1 VSVTVPIFARPSP
14 PCSTA
19 GVRELPVLD
28 LGDEWVWREPARAA
42 RPLLE
47 AGARLA
53 WVPGFETVALLRHD
67 DCQAALVDPG
77 RLGNIG
83 SRYFELQGWESG
95 AFVDWT
101 RRNVV
106 MVDPPVHTRLRAL
119 VNRAFTPRRVE
130 QLHGAIVTTA
140 HALCD
145 EVAARGEVELV
156 HDWARRLPLHVIVE
170 LLGVPSVD
178 ADRMGEWTEALS
190 AAAGVPDPAARA
202 AGDRAMEEFNAYVAE
217 QAAERRRHPSGD
229 LLTALVE
236 AEEAGERLSG
246 DELVAM
252 VVQLLFAGH
261 ETTRNLIG
269 NLVFRLLEHPDQLA
283 RLRSDRSLLAG
294 AVEESLRYDPPI
306 FFTSRLAHVAHER
319 AGVALSEGQLIVL
332 FLTAANFDPDHVDDP
347 YRFDIGRDPAGVD
360 GRHVSFGWGIHHCLG
375 ANLARLEARIAVD
388 VLLDRFRVI
397 EATGA
402 PSHWTAW
409 TPLRGRERLDLAVKP
424 A

>member
-1 VSVTVPIFARPSP
+1 VDRP
-14 PCSTA
+14 
-19 GVRELPVLD
+19 GELPVLD
-28 LGDEWVWREPARAA
+28 LGDEWVWREPALAV

-47 AGARLA
+47 AGERLA

-67 DCQAALVDPG
+67 DCLAALVDPT

-83 SRYFELQGWESG
+83 SRYFELQGWDTG

-106 MVDPPVHTRLRAL
+106 MVDPPVHTRLRNL

-130 QLHGAIVTTA
+130 QLHDTITTTA

-170 LLGVPSVD
+170 MLGVPSVD
-178 ADRMGEWTEALS
+178 ADQMGEWTEALS
-190 AAAGVPDPAARA
+190 AAAGVPSPEART
-202 AGDRAMEEFNAYVAE
+202 AGDAAMTAFNGYVAE
-217 QAAERRRHPSGD
+217 QIEVRRRRPGGD
-229 LLTALVE
+229 LLSALIE
-236 AEEAGERLSG
+236 AQLDEGGAGDRLSG

-269 NLVFRLLEHPDQLA
+269 NLVFRLLEAPDQLA
-283 RLRSDRSLLAG
+283 RVRADRGLLPG

-306 FFTSRLAHVAHER
+306 FFTSRIAHVDHAR
-319 AGVALSEGQLIVL
+319 AGVALRAGQLIVL
-332 FLTAANFDPDHVDDP
+332 FLTAAGFDAALVDDP
-347 YRFDIGRDPAGVD
+347 YRFDVTREPV
-360 GRHVSFGWGIHHCLG
+360 RHLSFGWGIHHCLG
-375 ANLARLEARIAVD
+375 ANLARLEARVAVD
-388 VLLDRFRVI
+388 ALLDRFPVI
-397 EATGA
+397 ECAGP
-402 PSHWTAW
+402 PSQWTAW
-409 TPLRGRERLDLAVKP
+409 TPLRGRERLDLVVRA

>member
-1 VSVTVPIFARPSP
+1 VERPLD
-14 PCSTA
+14 
-19 GVRELPVLD
+19 LPVLD
-28 LGDEWVWREPARAA
+28 LADEWVWREPALAV

-47 AGARLA
+47 AGHRLA
-53 WVPGFETVALLRHD
+53 WVPGFETVALLRHA
-67 DCQAALVDPG
+67 DCQAALVDPA

-101 RRNVV
+101 RRNIV
-106 MVDPPVHTRLRAL
+106 MVDPPVHTRLRNL

-130 QLHGAIVTTA
+130 QLHDVIVATA
-140 HALCD
+140 HELCD
-145 EVAARGEVELV
+145 EVAAAGGVELV

-170 LLGVPSVD
+170 MLGVPTVD

-217 QAAERRRHPSGD
+217 QVEERRRRPAGD

-236 AEEAGERLSG
+236 AHLDDGGAGDRLAG
-246 DELVAM
+246 DEHIAM

-269 NLVFRLLEHPDQLA
+269 NLVFRLLEQPDQLA
-283 RLRSDRSLLAG
+283 LLRADRSLLPG

-306 FFTSRLAHVAHER
+306 FFTSRIAHEAHER
-319 AGVALSEGQLIVL
+319 AGVGLAAGQLIVL
-332 FLTAANFDPDHVDDP
+332 FLTAAGFDAGHVADP
-347 YRFDIGRDPAGVD
+347 YRFDVTREPV
-360 GRHVSFGWGIHHCLG
+360 RHLSFGWGIHHCLG
-375 ANLARLEARIAVD
+375 ANLARLEARVAVD
-388 VLLDRFRVI
+388 TLLDRFAVI
-397 EATGA
+397 EAAGA
-402 PSHWTAW
+402 PSQWTAW
-409 TPLRGRERLDLAVKP
+409 TPLRGRERLDLAVQP